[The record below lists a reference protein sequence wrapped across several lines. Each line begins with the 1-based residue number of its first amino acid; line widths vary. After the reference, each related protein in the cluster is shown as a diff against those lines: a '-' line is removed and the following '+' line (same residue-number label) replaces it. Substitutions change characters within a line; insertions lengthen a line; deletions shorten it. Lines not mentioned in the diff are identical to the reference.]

1 MDVSLEGLIGA
12 AEVGTASRVD
22 AFGNLA
28 SIEEPM
34 SCSALSM
41 RSDMFVQRRAEA
53 GKYVYPLRNCGW
65 HRWPKPGGH
74 VMVEWG
80 YPFLR

>member
-53 GKYVYPLRNCGW
+53 GKHVYPCVTVDGT
-65 HRWPKPGGH
+65 GGLSL
-74 VMVEWG
+74 VDM
-80 YPFLR
+80 

>member
-34 SCSALSM
+34 SCPALSM

-53 GKYVYPLRNCGW
+53 GK
-65 HRWPKPGGH
+65 H
-74 VMVEWG
+74 G
-80 YPFLR
+80 YPSVTVAGTGGLSLVDM

>member
-12 AEVGTASRVD
+12 AEVGTAS
-22 AFGNLA
+22 LA

-53 GKYVYPLRNCGW
+53 GKHVYPWVTVDGT
-65 HRWPKPGGH
+65 GGLSL
-74 VMVEWG
+74 VDM
-80 YPFLR
+80 